1 MTMLLTKME
10 ARREEANRQ
19 SIMKRE
25 YEDLI
30 HFAPIILAST
40 TIEEA
45 DHRFREDGSL
55 RCLVIGNEHSE
66 PIGIVMRE
74 RFHEKMSKRFSPALY
89 YEKPIV
95 RVMDNEALIVE
106 CGIETEQLLDM
117 SASRSEERMYD
128 SIVVTRGGKYVG
140 ILTSKQ
146 LSSLSNQIRLEAKQK
161 ESEVITSTR
170 GALHSILTE
179 TEHVRQASADGKS
192 HADRMIDET
201 LTGKTVLDQVSSAFQ
216 QVSIRVES
224 QARQTKELTEHT
236 TAVANA
242 VSVIRSWSD
251 SCHMLALNA
260 SIEAARAGEHGRGFE
275 VVASEVRKLASL
287 TKAATEQIDE
297 TLHQMMGALKLT
309 ITTGDQAHSEVNTT
323 LEGLNAALSKFE
335 QLFRAIAEN
344 RNRLDQVDAYAA
356 RMAVTANEANRQLQ
370 TMSAQD

>member
-10 ARREEANRQ
+10 VRREGANRQ

-30 HFAPIILAST
+30 QFAPIILAST

-66 PIGIVMRE
+66 PFGIVMRE

-95 RVMDNEALIVE
+95 RLMDKEALIVE
-106 CGIETEQLLDM
+106 CGIDTEQLLDM

-161 ESEVITSTR
+161 ESEVITSTL

-216 QVSIRVES
+216 QVSVRVES

-236 TAVANA
+236 TAVADA

-297 TLHQMMGALKLT
+297 TLHQMMEALKLT

>member
-10 ARREEANRQ
+10 VRREEANRQ

-30 HFAPIILAST
+30 QFAPIILAST

>member
-10 ARREEANRQ
+10 GRREEAKRQ
-19 SIMKRE
+19 SIKRE

-30 HFAPIILAST
+30 QFAPIIPAST

-55 RCLVIGNEHSE
+55 RCLVIGNEHAE
-66 PIGIVMRE
+66 PLGIVMRE
-74 RFHEKMSKRFSPALY
+74 RFHERMSKRFSPALY

-95 RVMDNEALIVE
+95 RLMDNHALIVE
-106 CGIETEQLLDM
+106 CGIDTEELLDL
-117 SASRSEERMYD
+117 SASRAEERMYD
-128 SIVVTRGGKYVG
+128 SIVVTRAGKYVG

-146 LSSLSNQIRLEAKQK
+146 LSSLSNQIRMEAKQK
-161 ESEVITSTR
+161 ESEVISSTL
-170 GALHSILTE
+170 GALSSILTE
-179 TEHVRQASADGKS
+179 TEHVREASVDGKS

-201 LTGKTVLDQVSSAFQ
+201 LTGKTVLDQVSASFQ

-224 QARQTKELTEHT
+224 QARQTKELKDHT
-236 TAVANA
+236 AAVADA

-275 VVASEVRKLASL
+275 VVASEVRKLAVL

-297 TLHQMMGALKLT
+297 TLHQMMQALTAT
-309 ITTGDQAHSEVNTT
+309 ITTSDQAHTEVNTT
-323 LEGLNAALSKFE
+323 LEGLNSALSKFE

-344 RNRLDQVDAYAA
+344 RNRLDQVDTYAA

-370 TMSAQD
+370 SMSAQK

>member
-30 HFAPIILAST
+30 QFAPIILAST

-45 DHRFREDGSL
+45 DHRFREDSSL

-128 SIVVTRGGKYVG
+128 SIVVTRRGKYVG

-161 ESEVITSTR
+161 ESEVITSTL
-170 GALHSILTE
+170 GALHSILAE

-216 QVSIRVES
+216 QVSVRVES

-236 TAVANA
+236 TAVADA

-260 SIEAARAGEHGRGFE
+260 SIEAARAGGHGRGFE

-297 TLHQMMGALKLT
+297 TLHQMMEALTLT

>member
-10 ARREEANRQ
+10 GRREEAKKQ
-19 SIMKRE
+19 SVKRE

-30 HFAPIILAST
+30 QFAPSIHAST

-55 RCLVIGNEHSE
+55 RCLVIGNEHAE
-66 PIGIVMRE
+66 PLGIVMRE
-74 RFHEKMSKRFSPALY
+74 RFHEQMSKRFSPALY

-95 RVMDNEALIVE
+95 RLMDKHALIVE
-106 CGIETEQLLDM
+106 CGIDTEELLDL
-117 SASRSEERMYD
+117 SASRAEERMYD
-128 SIVVTRGGKYVG
+128 SIVVTRAGKYAG

-146 LSSLSNQIRLEAKQK
+146 LSSLSNQIRMEAKQK
-161 ESEVITSTR
+161 ESEVISSTL
-170 GALHSILTE
+170 GALSSILTE
-179 TEHVRQASADGKS
+179 TEHVREASADGKF

-201 LTGKTVLDQVSSAFQ
+201 LMGKTVLDQVSASFQ

-224 QARQTKELTEHT
+224 QARQTKELKDHT
-236 TAVANA
+236 AAVADA

-275 VVASEVRKLASL
+275 VVASEVRKLAVL

-297 TLHQMMGALKLT
+297 TLHQMMQALTAT

-323 LEGLNAALSKFE
+323 LEGLNSALFKFE

-370 TMSAQD
+370 SMSAQH

>member
-10 ARREEANRQ
+10 GRREEAKKQ
-19 SIMKRE
+19 SVKRE

-30 HFAPIILAST
+30 QFAPIIHAST

-55 RCLVIGNEHSE
+55 RCLVIGNEHAE
-66 PIGIVMRE
+66 PLGIVMRE
-74 RFHEKMSKRFSPALY
+74 RFHEQMSKRFSPALY

-95 RVMDNEALIVE
+95 RLMDKHTLIVE
-106 CGIETEQLLDM
+106 CGIDTEELLDL
-117 SASRSEERMYD
+117 SASRAEERMYD
-128 SIVVTRGGKYVG
+128 SIVVTRAGKYAG

-146 LSSLSNQIRLEAKQK
+146 LSSLSNQIRMEAKQK
-161 ESEVITSTR
+161 ESEVISSTL
-170 GALHSILTE
+170 GALSSILTE
-179 TEHVRQASADGKS
+179 TEHVREASADGKS

-201 LTGKTVLDQVSSAFQ
+201 LMGKTVLDQVSASFQ

-224 QARQTKELTEHT
+224 QARQTKELKDYTA
-236 TAVANA
+236 AVADA

-275 VVASEVRKLASL
+275 VVASEVRKLAVL

-297 TLHQMMGALKLT
+297 TLHQMMQALTAT

-323 LEGLNAALSKFE
+323 LEGLNSALFKFE

-370 TMSAQD
+370 SMSAQH